1 MSRLRKLS
9 RVAVALG
16 GFLIFVGAIMVTI
29 SALAFFGVINVSID
43 SEEGELFMWF
53 VLIISLLNVVAGILL
68 AFRHR

>member
-68 AFRHR
+68 AYRHR

>member
-68 AFRHR
+68 AFRRR